1 MVSKSDFMNE
11 SDQNAIL
18 TWLAAAAT
26 IVWDVL
32 PQTLGMMVTIAV
44 GVVTVW
50 EKALIIKERRAKA
63 RQS

>member
-1 MVSKSDFMNE
+1 MVLKSDFMNE
-11 SDQNAIL
+11 SDQKAIF
-18 TWLAAAAT
+18 TWLSAAAT
-26 IVWDVL
+26 SLWDVL
-32 PQTLGMMVTIAV
+32 PETLGLMVTIAV

>member
-11 SDQNAIL
+11 SDQKAIL

-26 IVWDVL
+26 SVWDVL
-32 PQTLGMMVTIAV
+32 PQTRGMMVTIAV

-50 EKALIIKERRAKA
+50 EKVLIIKERRAKN